1 MSKIGLEE
9 WEKIGDIVS
18 LTEDYM
24 EHPGILGQKKK
35 IAAVLLNPQLAS

>member
-35 IAAVLLNPQLAS
+35 VAGVLLNPQLAS